1 MSEITLTAR
10 EREYLDCQVPLLSGS
25 TAAMRF
31 TGAFFASIG
40 QAFLPGIDK
49 ADSKMIRTAREL
61 RYTKFKKAVL
71 RKRDGTPK
79 KGDDKLLEKLNRQ
92 EFVLAFAG
100 EGTAPERKRN
110 HVCKRGDG
118 AGYYPDVH
126 LDTSGDRAIG
136 ADKPRQEHVRRDHG
150 GEESPER
157 PSAPEAAPCDDERVL
172 HVTSFRALS
181 RSSKYSSRA

>member
-10 EREYLDCQVPLLSGS
+10 ERDYLDCQVPLLSGS
-25 TAAMRF
+25 TAALRF

-92 EFVLAFAG
+92 EFVLAF
-100 EGTAPERKRN
+100 ETYDPDEFTEKLYEQYMEN
-110 HVCKRGDG
+110 HK
-118 AGYYPDVH
+118 
-126 LDTSGDRAIG
+126 
-136 ADKPRQEHVRRDHG
+136 
-150 GEESPER
+150 
-157 PSAPEAAPCDDERVL
+157 DEM
-172 HVTSFRALS
+172 
-181 RSSKYSSRA
+181 